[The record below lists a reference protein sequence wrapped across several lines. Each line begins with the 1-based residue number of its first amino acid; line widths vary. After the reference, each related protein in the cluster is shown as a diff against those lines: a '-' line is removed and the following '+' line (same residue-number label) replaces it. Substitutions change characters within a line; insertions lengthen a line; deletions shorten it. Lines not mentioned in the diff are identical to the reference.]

1 MFTNRDDVHIVCTSQ
16 SNWKSSTQY
25 FGCNCVII
33 PSFLTTNTATMS
45 TSSDNLYRNQYRIQ
59 SARATWHDYNGG
71 AYFVTICTR
80 NMEHYFGE
88 IVDGKMNQTEIGRY
102 ADEQLRNVSSHY
114 PYAEIPLWVVMPNHI
129 HAIVRIDDEIKRTN
143 GDVQTMC
150 TSSPKKFENL
160 SIPANETM
168 YTSSVRPNPLAK
180 NEWMQSISQRR
191 GMLSTVIGGLKR
203 AVTHF
208 ARTHSIS
215 FFWLPRFHDHIIRD
229 RDEMNRI
236 AEYIENNVAQW
247 ESDKFYS

>member
-1 MFTNRDDVHIVCTSQ
+1 
-16 SNWKSSTQY
+16 
-25 FGCNCVII
+25 
-33 PSFLTTNTATMS
+33 
-45 TSSDNLYRNQYRIQ
+45 
-59 SARATWHDYNGG
+59 
-71 AYFVTICTR
+71 
-80 NMEHYFGE
+80 
-88 IVDGKMNQTEIGRY
+88 
-102 ADEQLRNVSSHY
+102 
-114 PYAEIPLWVVMPNHI
+114 
-129 HAIVRIDDEIKRTN
+129 
-143 GDVQTMC
+143 
-150 TSSPKKFENL
+150 
-160 SIPANETM
+160 M

-208 ARTHSIS
+208 ARTHSIP